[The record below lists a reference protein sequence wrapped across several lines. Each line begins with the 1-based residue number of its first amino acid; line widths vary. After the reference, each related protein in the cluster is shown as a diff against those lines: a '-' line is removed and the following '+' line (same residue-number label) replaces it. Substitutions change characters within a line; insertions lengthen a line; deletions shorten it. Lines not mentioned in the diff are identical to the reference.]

1 MLEWVNNKYQS
12 NLTEEG
18 LQEIRD
24 FTLLWNILENKVFDT
39 HFSISRL
46 QQFIVAKGLQL
57 GAFDELLT
65 YFRNRYCL
73 NGQINE
79 RYAYLN
85 FRENDKEPLVRR
97 VLLGGE
103 STDHEKILAIGIVV
117 YRYRN
122 NLFHGEKDFA
132 QLDGQTDNF
141 RNANKFIMILL
152 DS

>member
-57 GAFDELLT
+57 GAFAELLT

-79 RYAYLN
+79 RY
-85 FRENDKEPLVRR
+85 
-97 VLLGGE
+97 
-103 STDHEKILAIGIVV
+103 
-117 YRYRN
+117 
-122 NLFHGEKDFA
+122 
-132 QLDGQTDNF
+132 
-141 RNANKFIMILL
+141 
-152 DS
+152 